1 MDFFDRLNKE
11 LKKLGIDF
19 DIFNDFEIKSNFKG
33 IDRLS
38 YDLLLSNPHIGLG
51 PYERNRGI
59 FFPPK
64 HKELAD
70 IITIKSVH
78 GAREA
83 VRKIKALL
91 RKGKYTLKQLR
102 AALILAGVRAKVIA
116 KTRARDASVK
126 RRLLQVAKIYL
137 NAAKRLGK
145 EK

>member
-1 MDFFDRLNKE
+1 MKIFDKMDKELRKLGLDWDFF
-11 LKKLGIDF
+11 G
-19 DIFNDFEIKSNFKG
+19 DFEIKSNWRDVNK
-33 IDRLS
+33 LS
-38 YDLLLSNPHIGLG
+38 YNLLFSNPHIGLE
-51 PYERNRGI
+51 PVEKRGI

-70 IITIKSVH
+70 IITIKSIS

-91 RKGKYTLKQLR
+91 RKRKYTLKQLR
-102 AALILAGVRAKVIA
+102 AALILAGARARVIA
-116 KTRARDASVK
+116 KTRAKDPAVK
-126 RRLLQVAKIYL
+126 RRLLQVANIYL

>member
-1 MDFFDRLNKE
+1 MDIFKKLEGE
-11 LKKLGIDF
+11 LKNLGIKEDLF
-19 DIFNDFEIKSNFKG
+19 KDFEVKSAWSD
-33 IDRLS
+33 IDKLS
-38 YDLLLSNPHIGLG
+38 YDLLFSNPHIGMG
-51 PYERNRGI
+51 SYEHRGI

-70 IITIKSVH
+70 IITIKSVS

-91 RKGKYTLKQLR
+91 RRGKYTLKQLR

-116 KTRARDASVK
+116 KTRAVSAAVK

-145 EK
+145 K

>member
-1 MDFFDRLNKE
+1 MNIFKKLDEE
-11 LKKLGIDF
+11 LKNLGIKEDLF
-19 DIFNDFEIKSNFKG
+19 KDFEVKSILSE
-33 IDRLS
+33 IDKLS
-38 YDLLLSNPHIGLG
+38 YDLLFSNPHIGAGAL
-51 PYERNRGI
+51 EHRGI

-70 IITIKSVH
+70 IITIKSVS

-83 VRKIKALL
+83 VRKINALL

-116 KTRARDASVK
+116 KTRAVSSAVK

-137 NAAKRLGK
+137 NAAKRLG